1 VTGAALNVARAG
13 HGPVPRLT
21 PAHLS
26 LSRLGVARATG
37 GLSIAMGVAGLF
49 GWFFDVHALTSFA
62 PGLPGMRPNSA
73 IVLVL
78 LGLTL
83 VFRGRRSFSVL
94 GPVTVATLSI
104 LTLIEYAGPP
114 LGIDALLF
122 RAHGSTVP
130 GPILATTD
138 AAFLLLACA
147 LLLVR
152 RGGTAAR
159 TAQPF
164 ALVAGALAWLAIT
177 GYANGVSGLYK
188 FPAVSAPIALNTAI
202 ALIAVVVGVLALR
215 PDEGLVR
222 LVMSRMAG
230 GWLLRVLGPIAIL
243 APTLLAWLSHI
254 GEANGL
260 YGNEVGTLLLVF
272 VLVLVLLGALGIVA
286 SAVERS
292 VLEHAGAVAAELKG
306 AFILP
311 FVDGVKDHAIV
322 GFDTAGHVI
331 HWNAGAER
339 LYGYTKEEIV
349 GAAISAFYPP
359 EADESAPEKELARVM
374 ASGFD
379 HVEGLRLRKDGAQF
393 LADISITAIR
403 DEAGQLVGFTK
414 VARDITEDRRAE
426 AARVEAVE
434 ELRQRTADL
443 SAANEELEAFAYS
456 VSHDLRAPLRG
467 IDGFSQAVLE
477 EYSDRLDD
485 KGKDYLIRLRS
496 ASQRMGLLI
505 DDILN
510 LSRISRVEPGHERVD
525 LSAIA
530 TSTAA
535 DMREREPD
543 RQVEFVIEEGVM
555 ARGDSRFLSIVFE
568 NLYANAL
575 KFTSTHAHARIE
587 FGCEQTDG
595 ESVYFVRDDGVGF
608 DMAYSDQLFVPFH
621 RLHTQTDFPGS
632 GIGLATIR
640 RIVRR
645 HGGRTWAHGEVDR
658 GATVYFT
665 LGDLHE

>member
-1 VTGAALNVARAG
+1 VAK
-13 HGPVPRLT
+13 
-21 PAHLS
+21 
-26 LSRLGVARATG
+26 ATG
-37 GLSIAMGVAGLF
+37 GFSIAMGVAGLL
-49 GWFFDVHALTSFA
+49 GWFFNVHALTSFA
-62 PGLPGMRPNSA
+62 PGLPGMRPNDA
-73 IVLVL
+73 IVLAL

-83 VFRGRRSFSVL
+83 LFHQTGIFSVL
-94 GPVTVATLSI
+94 GPLTGATI
-104 LTLIEYAGPP
+104 ATLTLIEFAGPN
-114 LGIDALLF
+114 LGVDGLLF
-122 RAHGSTVP
+122 RTDASHAGVT
-130 GPILATTD
+130 PIAVTTD
-138 AAFLLLACA
+138 IAFFLIACA

-152 RGGTAAR
+152 RGGRAAR

-177 GYANGVSGLYK
+177 GYANGVSGLYR
-188 FPAVSAPIALNTAI
+188 FPAVSTPITLNAAI
-202 ALIAVVVGVLALR
+202 TLIAVVVGVLALR

-243 APTLLAWLSHI
+243 APTLLAWLRHI

-272 VLVLVLLGALGIVA
+272 VLVLILLGALGIVA

-322 GFDTAGHVI
+322 GFDTTGHVI

-339 LYGYTKEEIV
+339 LYGYTKEEIS
-349 GAAISAFYPP
+349 GAATSVFYPP
-359 EADESAPEKELARVM
+359 EAAQGAPERELASVM

-379 HVEGLRLRKDGAQF
+379 HVEGLRRRKDGTQF
-393 LADISITAIR
+393 LADISMTAIH
-403 DEAGQLVGFTK
+403 DEGARLVGFTK

-426 AARVEAVE
+426 SARIEAVE

-477 EYSDRLDD
+477 EYSDQLDD
-485 KGKDYLIRLRS
+485 RGKDYLIRLRS

-510 LSRISRVEPGHERVD
+510 LSRISRVEPGHEHVD

-543 RQVEFVIEEGVM
+543 RTVEYVIEDGVM

-575 KFTSTHAHARIE
+575 KFTSTHANARIE
-587 FGCEQTDG
+587 FGCEQIDG

-645 HGGRTWAHGEVDR
+645 HGGRTWAHGAVNQ

-665 LGDLHE
+665 LGELNE

>member
-1 VTGAALNVARAG
+1 MSSAALNVARAG
-13 HGPVPRLT
+13 HGPVPRLA
-21 PAHLS
+21 PKLW
-26 LSRLGVARATG
+26 LQRIGVTRATG
-37 GLSIAMGVAGLF
+37 AFSIAMGAAALF
-49 GWFFDVHALTSFA
+49 GWLFNVHALTSFA
-62 PGLPGMRPNSA
+62 PGLPGLRPSSSL
-73 IVLVL
+73 VLVL
-78 LGLTL
+78 LGLSL
-83 VFRGRRSFSVL
+83 VFYRTHVFGVL
-94 GPVTVATLSI
+94 GPMAVATITI
-104 LTLIEYAGPP
+104 LTLIESAGVH
-114 LGIDALLF
+114 LGINGLLPGDPF
-122 RAHGSTVP
+122 PRGGIAR
-130 GPILATTD
+130 GPIPAATD
-138 AAFLLLACA
+138 VGFLLLAA
-147 LLLVR
+147 AMLLVR
-152 RGGTAAR
+152 RGGLAAR
-159 TAQPF
+159 AAQPF
-164 ALVAGALAWLAIT
+164 ALMAGGLAWLAIA
-177 GYANGVSGLYK
+177 GYANGVSLYR
-188 FPAVSAPIALNTAI
+188 FPFSVPITLNSAI
-202 ALIAVVVGVLALR
+202 ALVALVVGVLALR
-215 PDEGLVR
+215 GDEGLVR
-222 LVMSRMAG
+222 LVASRMAG
-230 GWLLRVLGPIAIL
+230 GWMLRVVGPIAIL
-243 APTLLAWLSHI
+243 APTLLAWLRRL
-254 GEANGL
+254 GETSGL
-260 YGNEVGTLLLVF
+260 YSNEVGNLLLVF
-272 VLVLVLLGALGIVA
+272 VLSLVLLGALVLA
-286 SAVERS
+286 ARSVERS

-322 GFDTAGHVI
+322 GFDTEGHVI

-339 LYGYTKEEIV
+339 LYGYTKDEIV
-349 GAAISAFYPP
+349 GETASVFYPL
-359 EADESAPEKELARVM
+359 EADERAPEQELTTVM
-374 ASGFD
+374 ASGFA
-379 HVEGLRLRKDGAQF
+379 HVEGLRRRKDGTEF

-403 DEAGQLVGFTK
+403 DEAGELVGFTK
-414 VARDITEDRRAE
+414 VARDITEAKRAE
-426 AARVEAVE
+426 AARIEAVE

-477 EYSDRLDD
+477 EYSDQLDD

-543 RQVEFVIEEGVM
+543 RDVEFVIEDGVL

-568 NLYANAL
+568 NLYANSL
-575 KFTSTHAHARIE
+575 KFTSTHANARIE
-587 FGCEQTDG
+587 FGCEQIDG
-595 ESVYFVRDDGVGF
+595 ESAYFVRDDGVGF

-645 HGGRTWAHGEVDR
+645 HGGRTWAHGEVDQ

-665 LGDLHE
+665 LGELHE